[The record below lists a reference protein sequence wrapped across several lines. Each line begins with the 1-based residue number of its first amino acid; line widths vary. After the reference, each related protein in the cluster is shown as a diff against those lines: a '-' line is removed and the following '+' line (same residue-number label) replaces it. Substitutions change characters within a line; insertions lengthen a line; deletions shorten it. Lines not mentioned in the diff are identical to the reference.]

1 MKVAVIYGD
10 KPDTIKLIPKDLPH
24 VLIQQPRNRIY
35 TEAQLRQIADCDGI
49 LATGSHITEQVFNAG
64 RKLKI
69 VQTGGT
75 GYDKVD
81 LAAGTRNGVFCCNN
95 ADMNSSRVA
104 DFAMML
110 LLTQFRRYVPT
121 ALHLNGGNWEASRI
135 EGSKAL
141 EVEDKTLGIIGF
153 GNIGAKL
160 AKRARAFDMKV
171 IYNDILPDVNSD
183 VARQLGARRVEKDEI
198 YRTADAISIHTPLDS
213 TTRGMVGAKEFA
225 MMKDG
230 AFLVLTARGGI
241 VDEQALRQALDSGKL
256 GGASIDVFTTEPFAP
271 DHPLIGAKNINLSPH
286 VAGRG
291 KEGVVRSVQAALANI
306 RRAVEGGTPINIL
319 NPEVLARKLATAG

>member
-1 MKVAVIYGD
+1 MKLAFMHGP
-10 KPDTIKLIPKDLPH
+10 KPEGIHMIPKDLPY
-24 VLIQQPRNRIY
+24 VAIECPPSKVY
-35 TEAQLRQIADCDGI
+35 SEEQLRQVAECDAIYVSG
-49 LATGSHITEQVFNAG
+49 AFITEQVLEAG
-64 RKLKI
+64 KKVKI

-75 GYDKVD
+75 GFEKID
-81 LAAGTRNGVFCCNN
+81 LAAATKRGILCCNN

-121 ALHLNGGNWEASRI
+121 ALHLNAGNWEASRI
-135 EGSKAL
+135 EGSQAL

-160 AKRARAFDMKV
+160 ARRARAFDMKV
-171 IYNDILPDVNSD
+171 IYNDILPDVNAD
-183 VARQLGARRVEKDEI
+183 VARQLGARRVEKEEI
-198 YRTADAISIHTPLDS
+198 YRAADAISIHTPLDAS
-213 TTRGMVGAKEFA
+213 TRGMIGANEFA

-230 AFLVLTARGGI
+230 AYLVLTARGGI

-256 GGASIDVFTTEPFAP
+256 GGASIDVFTSEPFAP

-291 KEGVVRSVQAALANI
+291 KEGVARSVQAALANI
-306 RRAVEGGTPINIL
+306 RRAAEGGTPINIL
-319 NPEVLARKLATAG
+319 NPEVLAKKLATAR